1 MIGKAVRSILA
12 VKGMG
17 GLNKVMNISVVLIL
31 LLALSGCGRRAEQ
44 VEPEVEFLVSTEA
57 GAYQGSR
64 PSPQRIEELRREV
77 QRWERE
83 VDLLAQALNQS
94 ASANKLLANELIQQG
109 LYGPA
114 LEALQRA
121 MVLQSENPS
130 VYYLAAIAAA
140 RTAPAHQ
147 IDGRRDEFLQ
157 LAEAMYRS
165 ALRMDQNHRDA
176 LYGLGVLLAFEMDRP
191 VEALEPV
198 QRLVELETGNMQ
210 PRFLKANILVRLG
223 RDREAIE
230 VYEDIAQR
238 ARSNAQRDRAL
249 ANRDELRRRN

>member
-1 MIGKAVRSILA
+1 
-12 VKGMG
+12 MG
-17 GLNKVMNISVVLIL
+17 GFKKAMNIVIAIIL
-31 LLALSGCGRRAEQ
+31 LLGSCSQTNDQL
-44 VEPEVEFLVSTEA
+44 EPEVDFLISTEG
-57 GAYQGSR
+57 GAYTGSR
-64 PSPQRIEELRREV
+64 PSPERIEELRRAV

-83 VDLLAQALNQS
+83 VDSLAQAFNQS

-121 MVLQSENPS
+121 MALQSENAS
-130 VYYLAAIAAA
+130 IYYLAAVAAA
-140 RTAPAHQ
+140 RGAPAHQ
-147 IDGRRDEFLQ
+147 IDGRKDEFLQ
-157 LAEAMYRS
+157 LAESMYRS
-165 ALRMDQNHRDA
+165 ALRLDQNHRDA
-176 LYGLGVLLAFEMDRP
+176 LFGLGVLLAFEMDRP

-198 QRLVELETGNMQ
+198 ERLVEIETGNMQ

-238 ARSNAQRDRAL
+238 ARSNTQRDRAL